1 MGNREREGKT
11 AQKNSKNIK
20 NNGRDRGT
28 AGNHKTANSAG
39 NAGNGRGGRNGRTG
53 GESRNRRTDG
63 AGGNSRSGGAD
74 RNRRTDGDG
83 RNSRNGGRKRE
94 GGRSV
99 FSTVMM
105 VIAAGVFLFSLF
117 QIAMM
122 VVPYYTGGKEYDKV
136 KEMAVTQP
144 KADKDDKGSVDPEEG
159 DDGFRVDFD
168 ALLAEN
174 PDTVAWIRLQEP
186 AVISYPVVK
195 GRDNEEYLTKTFSAN
210 DNKLGAIFLDVRSNP
225 SFTDRN
231 SFIYG
236 HNLKVGGEM
245 FSQLNA
251 YADEAFCKQHP
262 YFYIYTPD
270 GTTKVYKVFSA
281 GVVNAAAD
289 NYNITYRTEEDF
301 LNYLQLCRDSSNYQV
316 EVDLNESSRIV
327 SLSTCTNVNEDER
340 FLLQGVL
347 VNER

>member
-11 AQKNSKNIK
+11 AHKSGKSMKGSRQNS
-20 NNGRDRGT
+20 GRT
-28 AGNHKTANSAG
+28 GNHKPANGTG
-39 NAGNGRGGRNGRTG
+39 NAKNTRNTRNGKKGRG
-53 GESRNRRTDG
+53 
-63 AGGNSRSGGAD
+63 
-74 RNRRTDGDG
+74 
-83 RNSRNGGRKRE
+83 KRE

-105 VIAAGVFLFSLF
+105 VIAAGIFLFSFF
-117 QIAMM
+117 QIVMM
-122 VVPYYTGGKEYDKV
+122 VAPYYTGGKEYDKV
-136 KEMAVTQP
+136 KEMAVTEPGEDQ
-144 KADKDDKGSVDPEEG
+144 DDGGGGDAEEG
-159 DDGFRVDFD
+159 DDGFRVDFN

-174 PDTVAWIRLQEP
+174 PDTVAWIRLEEP

-195 GRDNEEYLTKTFSAN
+195 GQDNEEYLTKTFSAN
-210 DNKLGAIFLDVRSNP
+210 DNKLGAIFLDVRNNP

-270 GTTKVYKVFSA
+270 GAIKVYQVFSA
-281 GVVNAAAD
+281 GVVNAAAE

-301 LNYLQLCRDSSNYQV
+301 LNYLELCRNSSNYQV
-316 EVDLNESSRIV
+316 EADLNSGSRIV

-340 FLLQGVL
+340 FLVQGVL
-347 VNER
+347 VKER